1 MQSKYG
7 YDEATR
13 REIEHMIRLAIPAPI
28 RLKTADLPADFGGVD
43 LRYTVNG
50 TCDLQVRS
58 RFNRPIW
65 AADSDV
71 TLRTTE
77 PPMIAR
83 GTYAPMMLFTWFRDG
98 YAKAGKLVD
107 VYRMAERVDP
117 PLHERQAIPNGDGT
131 GFIVVTIPELVS
143 AGALLRQGDHHE
155 WAAACLGANERTR
168 RIIDAK
174 ETE

>member
-1 MQSKYG
+1 MTKYG
-7 YDEATR
+7 YDEPTR

-28 RLKTADLPADFGGVD
+28 RLKQADLPDDFGGVD
-43 LRYTVNG
+43 LHYTVNG
-50 TCDLQVRS
+50 TCGIQTRS

-77 PPMIAR
+77 PRMIAK
-83 GTYAPMMLFTWFRDG
+83 GTYAPLAIFIWFRDG

-107 VYRMAERVDP
+107 VYRMAERAEP
-117 PLHERQAIPNGDGT
+117 PLHERESIPNGDGT
-131 GFIVVTIPELVS
+131 RFIVVTIPELVA

-155 WAAACLGANERTR
+155 WAAACLGGNERTR
-168 RIIDAK
+168 RIIDMK
-174 ETE
+174 EKL